1 VHEASRQQPRIIPH
15 PRIIEGYLR
24 NLLAFLDSDV
34 DRAREILA
42 RHMPPLVLTP
52 DGRTYRVTGGFHLNA
67 VIDDDPPEPGP
78 GGSGTVGRPPEVRGN
93 QSRLSR
99 LLQLP
104 QTWLP
109 VETVIR

>member
-1 VHEASRQQPRIIPH
+1 
-15 PRIIEGYLR
+15 
-24 NLLAFLDSDV
+24 
-34 DRAREILA
+34 
-42 RHMPPLVLTP
+42 
-52 DGRTYRVTGGFHLNA
+52 VTGGFNLNA